1 MEQQREVYFWSFS
14 LNVNEAIPCKQ
25 AENLKVFV
33 QAGIM
38 LRKEFKNM
46 FSSVTDLY
54 KGVLGTQTRD
64 TGPQGETEG
73 GRLLGKILLIIQP

>member
-1 MEQQREVYFWSFS
+1 MTPPILESSRFQQAQLMEQQREVYFWPFS

-38 LRKEFKNM
+38 LRKEFKNV
-46 FSSVTDLY
+46 FSSVTEICIR
-54 KGVLGTQTRD
+54 GF
-64 TGPQGETEG
+64 
-73 GRLLGKILLIIQP
+73 